1 MHPRDL
7 TYEEHQMVLESHMLP
22 NENIDWKI
30 KARIMAG
37 DSKQRTYIPNDDA
50 SFPTVPTESALLTI
64 IVNAKENSG
73 ITVIDTLNAFI

>member
-1 MHPRDL
+1 
-7 TYEEHQMVLESHMLP
+7 
-22 NENIDWKI
+22 
-30 KARIMAG
+30 MAG